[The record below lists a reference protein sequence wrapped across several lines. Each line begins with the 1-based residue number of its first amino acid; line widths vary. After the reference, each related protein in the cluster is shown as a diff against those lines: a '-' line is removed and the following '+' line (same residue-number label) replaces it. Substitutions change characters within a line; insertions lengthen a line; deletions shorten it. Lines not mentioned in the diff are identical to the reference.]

1 MIDEVVTADEADAIV
16 EATERLGHRDEAPR
30 ISTPLDM
37 RINKSVHWLADDELT
52 GPMFQRIVHLLPAAS
67 TACHFTN
74 DSASA

>member
-16 EATERLGHRDEAPR
+16 EATERLGYRDEAPR
-30 ISTPLDM
+30 ISTPPGM
-37 RINKSVHWLADDELT
+37 RMNKSMHWLADDELT

-74 DSASA
+74 DSAST